1 MALDTNSAA
10 LDVTGAYIHSQ
21 FAKQSWYKENANFIT
36 TLGGLLAT
44 VVAWAASQPFADAA
58 WIQVL
63 ILVAGFVLTT
73 LGVKVTPNGISKSQ
87 IRKVSNAQAAHV
99 DSTPLVVNQG
109 DGDVVEDNGVDLEAM
124 TAEYNKSRP

>member
-1 MALDTNSAA
+1 MGSEMCIRDR
-10 LDVTGAYIHSQ
+10 
-21 FAKQSWYKENANFIT
+21 
-36 TLGGLLAT
+36 
-44 VVAWAASQPFADAA
+44 
-58 WIQVL
+58 VL

-124 TAEYNKSRP
+124 TAEYNQNRP